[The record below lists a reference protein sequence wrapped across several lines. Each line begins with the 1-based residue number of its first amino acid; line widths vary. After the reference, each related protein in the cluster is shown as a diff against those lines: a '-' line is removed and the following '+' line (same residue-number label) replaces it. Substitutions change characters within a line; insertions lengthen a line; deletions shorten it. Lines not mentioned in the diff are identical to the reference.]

1 MLKRVFTIITIS
13 SFCLSALLLI
23 LAIFGAIAFEGFWL
37 DIIISIASIAVG
49 GFFGI
54 NALNIYNKNRLL
66 SLISLSLICVSVLGI
81 IIVSLFEIDAPIV
94 ANLIFS
100 IALLSVLFNAIVTN
114 VATFGRRYLALQ
126 MLIYFVLFITISMAI
141 VAIFG
146 VDLSDIIQL
155 FITAIVLSVVGV
167 VVLSVLRKKSKDV
180 VGTINIPIDEYNT
193 LVYKAN
199 EYDKLMAE
207 KNNE

>member
-13 SFCLSALLLI
+13 AFCLSALLLI